1 MVKLALLS
9 WLAVAAPVFS
19 APADVLSPLDTRACT
34 TPANTLKNPGFESS
48 ALTPWVFQPTYVK
61 LGSATVVKS
70 GYKSDH
76 AIQAAGTS
84 GYNDP
89 TSYNKLYQTFKICKA
104 SRFQL
109 SWSMLLPK
117 DRVKYTAPGKPGLYV
132 EAKAPDG
139 LWYQMGSFSFDTKT
153 FSSTIFTPS
162 FKGTH
167 KVDQWAN
174 FVADF
179 PNSQTGTWTIS
190 MECLFNS
197 KPPRNFDDN
206 PSGAVVI
213 LSMSPALSLL
223 PGLPAPSSM
232 ASVRLDHPQARPIVK
247 RSV

>member
-19 APADVLSPLDTRACT
+19 APADAPSPLDARACT
-34 TPANTLKNPGFESS
+34 TPANTLKNPSFESS
-48 ALTPWVFQPTYVK
+48 ALSEFAPKRNELPPPAGLTHPAPWVFKPTYVK

-89 TSYNKLYQTFKICKA
+89 TSYNKLSQTFKICKA
-104 SRFQL
+104 ARFQL

-117 DRVKYTAPGKPGLYV
+117 NSVGYTAPSKPGLFV

-139 LWYQMGSFSFDTKT
+139 LLYQMGSFSFDTKT
-153 FSSTIFTPS
+153 FSSNIYTPS

-167 KVDQWAN
+167 KVDQWVN
-174 FVADF
+174 FVAEF

-190 MECLFNS
+190 MEWYVMGPGAKGTKTSTLKFKMDNFVV
-197 KPPRNFDDN
+197 KP
-206 PSGAVVI
+206 
-213 LSMSPALSLL
+213 
-223 PGLPAPSSM
+223 
-232 ASVRLDHPQARPIVK
+232 K
-247 RSV
+247 

>member
-1 MVKLALLS
+1 MHDHVDAQSEDDDQITAVRVEGKSHVDLLEMKYGDT
-9 WLAVAAPVFS
+9 WGAVYESTVVE
-19 APADVLSPLDTRACT
+19 PA
-34 TPANTLKNPGFESS
+34 
-48 ALTPWVFQPTYVK
+48 TPWVFQPTYVK
-61 LGSATVVKS
+61 LGSAAVVKS

-117 DRVKYTAPGKPGLYV
+117 DSVKYTAPGKPGLYV

-190 MECLFNS
+190 MEWYVMGPGS
-197 KPPRNFDDN
+197 KGTKTSTLKFKMDNF
-206 PSGAVVI
+206 VVK
-213 LSMSPALSLL
+213 P
-223 PGLPAPSSM
+223 
-232 ASVRLDHPQARPIVK
+232 K
-247 RSV
+247 

>member
-9 WLAVAAPVFS
+9 WLAAATPVFS
-19 APADVLSPLDTRACT
+19 APADVLSPLDARACT

-48 ALTPWVFQPTYVK
+48 AFTPWVFKPTYIK

-70 GYKSDH
+70 GYKSGH

-89 TSYNKLYQTFKICKA
+89 VSYNKLYQTFKICKA

-117 DRVKYTAPGKPGLYV
+117 DSVKYTAPGKPGLFV
-132 EAKAPDG
+132 QAKAPDG
-139 LWYQMGSFSFDTKT
+139 LSYQMGSFSFDTKT
-153 FSSTIFTPS
+153 FSSTIYAPS

-190 MECLFNS
+190 MEWYVMGPGTKGGS
-197 KPPRNFDDN
+197 KTSTLTFKMDNF
-206 PSGAVVI
+206 VVK
-213 LSMSPALSLL
+213 P
-223 PGLPAPSSM
+223 
-232 ASVRLDHPQARPIVK
+232 K
-247 RSV
+247 

>member
-9 WLAVAAPVFS
+9 WLVVAAPVFS
-19 APADVLSPLDTRACT
+19 APADAVIGLDARACT

-48 ALTPWVFQPTYVK
+48 AFSKLTQVRDVTSLAGLTQSAPWVFKPTYIK

-89 TSYNKLYQTFKICKA
+89 TSYNKLSQTFKICKA
-104 SRFQL
+104 ARFQL
-109 SWSMLLPK
+109 SWSMILPK
-117 DRVKYTAPGKPGLYV
+117 NSVGYTAPGKPGLFV

-139 LWYQMGSFSFDTKT
+139 LSHSMGSFTFDTKT
-153 FSSTIFTPS
+153 FSSNIHTPS

-167 KVDQWAN
+167 KVDQWVN

-190 MECLFNS
+190 MEWYVMGPGAKGTKTSTLKFKMDNFVV
-197 KPPRNFDDN
+197 KP
-206 PSGAVVI
+206 
-213 LSMSPALSLL
+213 
-223 PGLPAPSSM
+223 
-232 ASVRLDHPQARPIVK
+232 K
-247 RSV
+247 

>member
-117 DRVKYTAPGKPGLYV
+117 DSVKYTAPGKPGLYV

-139 LWYQMGSFSFDTKT
+139 LWYQMGSFSFDTKA

-190 MECLFNS
+190 MEWYVMGPGS
-197 KPPRNFDDN
+197 KGTKTSTLKFKMDNF
-206 PSGAVVI
+206 VVK
-213 LSMSPALSLL
+213 P
-223 PGLPAPSSM
+223 
-232 ASVRLDHPQARPIVK
+232 K
-247 RSV
+247 

>member
-19 APADVLSPLDTRACT
+19 APADAHSPLDARACT
-34 TPANTLKNPGFESS
+34 TPANTLKNPSFESS
-48 ALTPWVFQPTYVK
+48 ALAPWVFKPTYVK

-70 GYKSDH
+70 GYKSDR

-89 TSYNKLYQTFKICKA
+89 TSYNKLFQTFKICKA
-104 SRFQL
+104 ARFQL
-109 SWSMLLPK
+109 SWSMILPK
-117 DRVKYTAPGKPGLYV
+117 NSVGYTAPGKPGLFV

-139 LWYQMGSFSFDTKT
+139 LSHSMGSFSFDTKS
-153 FSSTIFTPS
+153 FSSNIYTPS

-167 KVDQWAN
+167 KADQWVN

-190 MECLFNS
+190 MEWYVMGPGAKGTKTSTLKFKMDNFVV
-197 KPPRNFDDN
+197 KP
-206 PSGAVVI
+206 
-213 LSMSPALSLL
+213 
-223 PGLPAPSSM
+223 
-232 ASVRLDHPQARPIVK
+232 K
-247 RSV
+247 